1 MQQLLAGK
9 LPEDVVQDAP
19 QDVQTLSGVVKEVQ
33 AAILAGR
40 IHHDGD
46 PVLTFC
52 VSCVVGFEDNRGN
65 IFPKK
70 VKNGRNK
77 IDAASAMFNAIARA
91 MLDVGPKKSI
101 YATRGLLTL

>member
-9 LPEDVVQDAP
+9 VPEDVVQDAP
-19 QDVQTLSGVVKEVQ
+19 QDVKVLSGVVKEVQ
-33 AAILAGR
+33 AAILAKR
-40 IHHDGD
+40 IHHTGD

-52 VSCVVGFEDNRGN
+52 MSCVVGFEDNRGN

-77 IDAASAMFNAIARA
+77 IDAASAMFNGIGRA
-91 MLDVGPKKSI
+91 MLAENTASV
-101 YATRGLLTL
+101 YEERGLITL